1 MSLTDFK
8 SKAAEWFMGLKPET
22 ALLVA
27 LSTAIFFAIWNGVP
41 YILTETKGHI
51 EAINSA
57 HGQNIERISTSF
69 DRATEA
75 FNKQAERDRQLL
87 EQVIQQRH
95 GVTGAAVGRNP

>member
-8 SKAAEWFMGLKPET
+8 ERAVDWLTQQGLST
-22 ALLVA
+22 VLLIAVLIA
-27 LSTAIFFAIWNGVP
+27 LSRGVP

-57 HGQNIERISTSF
+57 HGQNIERISESF
-69 DRATEA
+69 DRATDA

-87 EQVIQQRH
+87 ESVIQQRSRS
-95 GVTGAAVGRNP
+95 VGAVSP